1 MKVPGTG
8 LSLSGGALVGGL
20 ALTFAAP
27 IVLPLVGNV
36 LRGVAKTGIKAGMLA
51 YGKTKELVGDTQVS
65 LVKITKEAKSEA
77 DAALKAKR

>member
-1 MKVPGTG
+1 MKVPGTDF
-8 LSLSGGALVGGL
+8 SLSGGALAGGL

-36 LRGVAKTGIKAGMLA
+36 LKGIVKTGMKAGMIA
-51 YGKTKELVGDTQVS
+51 YGKGRELVGDTQES

-77 DAALKAKR
+77 DAELKAKR

>member
-1 MKVPGTG
+1 
-8 LSLSGGALVGGL
+8 
-20 ALTFAAP
+20 
-27 IVLPLVGNV
+27 

-51 YGKTKELVGDTQVS
+51 YGKTKELVGDTQES

>member
-1 MKVPGTG
+1 MKVPGTD

-27 IVLPLVGNV
+27 IVLPLVGSV
-36 LRGVAKTGIKAGMLA
+36 LKGVAKTGIKAGMLA
-51 YGKTKELVGDTQVS
+51 YGKTMELVGDTQVS

-77 DAALKAKR
+77 DAALKVKR